1 MSDPFVGFN
10 QSPKPDPRAKK
21 QKLKFLCEFDF
32 DLKELLMRFTSQ
44 SGFES
49 IFGKTKK
56 FDFRQGAKLEFSFDE
71 TEYRGTI
78 GQINIPKRIV
88 LNTEIYGEMEF
99 QFSTAKGPARAIVLV
114 RSNLVPEAVSDW
126 DSAVTQMVERFRK
139 V

>member
-10 QSPKPDPRAKK
+10 QSPKPDPRAKR
-21 QKLKFLCEFDF
+21 QELKFACEFDF
-32 DLKELLMRFTSQ
+32 DLRELLMRLTSQ

-56 FDFRQGAKLEFSFDE
+56 FDFRQGAKLQFSLGE

-88 LNTEIYGEMEF
+88 LNTEVYGEIEF
-99 QFSTAKGPARAIVLV
+99 QFSTAKGPAKAIVLV

-126 DSAVTQMVERFRK
+126 DNQVSLLVERFRK